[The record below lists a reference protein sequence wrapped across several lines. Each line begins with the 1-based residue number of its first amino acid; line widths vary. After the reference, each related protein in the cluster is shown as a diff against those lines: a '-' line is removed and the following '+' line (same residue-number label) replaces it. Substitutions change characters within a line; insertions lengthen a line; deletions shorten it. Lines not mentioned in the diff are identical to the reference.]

1 MICQDVVLD
10 RRNNGFRLQL
20 PAVRNGKTYG
30 DRAFSIGILK
40 QAVML
45 YLILFISLDILS
57 FVHCNASSGSC
68 VNGAI

>member
-30 DRAFSIGILK
+30 DRAFSIGTLK

-45 YLILFISLDILS
+45 YLININTRGQIENRPLQNTRS
-57 FVHCNASSGSC
+57 AGRK
-68 VNGAI
+68 